1 MRIRGTLD
9 ENPRPMAMCKT
20 GNSIAASKGSRTGK
34 SASAQHD
41 ARRIVFSTLN
51 NDA

>member
-1 MRIRGTLD
+1 MRISSTLD

-20 GNSIAASKGSRTGK
+20 GNSIAASKGSRTGR
-34 SASAQHD
+34 ALPRNTMQPDYAHQ
-41 ARRIVFSTLN
+41 LN